1 MQASAID
8 DPIKSALDE
17 IELLLP
23 IEAAAL
29 KQLDRDRIDEVAER
43 KLALY
48 EKLQSALGATQVSA
62 AHRAQLERVKQNA
75 LHNQV
80 LLVHARDCTRSVI
93 ALATGERRHSL
104 SPAAPD
110 ASGVRLDVR
119 G

>member
-1 MQASAID
+1 VQTATQ

-17 IELLLP
+17 IEQLLP
-23 IEAAAL
+23 IEADAL
-29 KQLDRDRIDEVAER
+29 KRLDRERIDEVAGQ
-43 KLALY
+43 KLVLF
-48 EKLQSALGATQVSA
+48 EKLQSALGTAQVA
-62 AHRAQLERVKQNA
+62 ASHRAQLERVKRGA

-93 ALATGERRHSL
+93 ALAAGERQHSL
-104 SPAAPD
+104 RPAAPE

>member
-1 MQASAID
+1 VQAKAID

-17 IELLLP
+17 IEQLLP
-23 IEAAAL
+23 IEADAL
-29 KQLDRDRIDEVAER
+29 KRLERDRIDEFAER
-43 KLALY
+43 KLALF
-48 EKLQSALGATQVSA
+48 ERLQNALGATQVTAS
-62 AHRAQLERVKQNA
+62 HRAQLERVKQSA

-93 ALATGERRHSL
+93 ALATGERHSL
-104 SPAAPD
+104 RPAAPD